1 MENKIIISTDSTADL
16 TPELVEKYNI
26 KVVPL
31 GLEMDGTLYRD
42 GEDIHPDDLYE
53 YHKKTGKL
61 AHSSAYSIGDYE
73 DHFASFTSQG
83 YQVVHIGL
91 ADYLSCTL
99 HNAQLAAEEMENVY
113 VVNSKRLSTGIGLL
127 VLKAAELAAE
137 GMDAREIAQQI
148 EELAYHVDA
157 SFVVDTLEYLHAG
170 GRCSGVAKFGA
181 NLLKIKPQIVV
192 YDEKMDTGKKYR
204 GKITTCRNQYMED
217 QLHDLDDVCLDRV
230 FLTHSGMPQE
240 EIDEALAHL
249 RSLADF
255 KEILV
260 TRAGCVISCHC
271 GPGTMGILFLRKSKV
286 FEQ

>member
-1 MENKIIISTDSTADL
+1 MERKVMISTDSTADL
-16 TPELVEKYNI
+16 TPELVEKYNV

-31 GLEMDGTLYRD
+31 GLEMDGVLYQD
-42 GEDIHPDDLYE
+42 GVDITPDDLYA
-53 YHKKTGKL
+53 YHQKTGNL

-73 DHFASFTSQG
+73 DHFSALVEQG
-83 YQVVHIGL
+83 YDVVHIGL
-91 ADYLSCTL
+91 GDFLSCTL
-99 HNAQLAAEEMENVY
+99 HNAQLAAEEMEHVF

-127 VLKAAELAAE
+127 VLKAAELAQE
-137 GMDAREIAQQI
+137 GLSAKEIAEQM
-148 EELAYHVDA
+148 EEAAYHVDA

-204 GKITTCRNQYMED
+204 GKITACREQYMQD

-240 EIDEALAHL
+240 EIDLALEQL
-249 RSLADF
+249 KSLADF

-271 GPGTMGILFLRKSKV
+271 GPGTMGILFMRKSRV
-286 FEQ
+286 FED